1 MQSLQYGLECNKV
14 STICHHDLF
23 SLETAEM
30 KAGGFISLC
39 IDIGTK
45 KWIIII

>member
-1 MQSLQYGLECNKV
+1 MQWLQHGLEGNKV

-30 KAGGFISLC
+30 KAGGVISLC
-39 IDIGTK
+39 TDIAAK
-45 KWIIII
+45 K